1 MHSAKTLPPFPSPD
15 MRGKGTAEQVR
26 RWLLPS
32 LLLAA
37 SIGIWQ
43 LGAST
48 GVLADVLGLESFLV
62 PSPAEIGESLWEN
75 RSLLAEN
82 AWVTLREILLGF
94 AIAVVAGI
102 GFAVALHLWT
112 TVRLAA
118 YPLLITSQTIPILAL
133 APIFVVWFGYGIG
146 PKLAVVALVCFFP
159 ITVTTLDGLR
169 SVDPEMTKFM
179 RTLDASRWQI
189 FRRVEAPTAL
199 PSAFSGARLAAVFTT
214 IAALFGEWAGSN
226 AGLGH
231 LILQDNAQL
240 ETARM
245 FAAFA
250 ILSAIALGLFGLL
263 ALAERRVV
271 TWR

>member
-1 MHSAKTLPPFPSPD
+1 
-15 MRGKGTAEQVR
+15 MRPKGTTGSVR
-26 RWLLPS
+26 RWLLPA

-37 SIGIWQ
+37 LVGAWQ
-43 LGAST
+43 LAASSGA
-48 GVLADVLGLESFLV
+48 LADVLGLESFLV
-62 PSPAEIGESLWEN
+62 PSPAEIAESLWQN

-82 AWVTLREILLGF
+82 TWVTLREILFGF
-94 AIAVVAGI
+94 ACAIVAGV

-112 TVRLAA
+112 TVRLAS
-118 YPLLITSQTIPILAL
+118 YPLLIASQTIPILAL

-146 PKLAVVALVCFFP
+146 PKLAIIALVCFFP
-159 ITVTTLDGLR
+159 VTVTTLDGLR
-169 SVDPEMTKFM
+169 AVDPDTTKFM
-179 RTLDASRWQI
+179 LTLDASRWQI

-199 PSAFSGARLAAVFTT
+199 PHAFSGMRLAAVFTT
-214 IAALFGEWAGSN
+214 IAALFGEWAGSS

-245 FAAFA
+245 FAAFT
-250 ILSAIALGLFGLL
+250 ILSAIALCLFGIL
-263 ALAERRVV
+263 ALIERRVV

>member
-1 MHSAKTLPPFPSPD
+1 M
-15 MRGKGTAEQVR
+15 R
-26 RWLLPS
+26 RWLLPA

-37 SIGIWQ
+37 LVGAWQ
-43 LGAST
+43 LAAST
-48 GVLADVLGLESFLV
+48 GALADLLGLESFLV
-62 PSPAEIGESLWEN
+62 PSPAEIAQSLWEN

-82 AWVTLREILLGF
+82 TWVTLREILLGF
-94 AIAVVAGI
+94 AIAVVAGV
-102 GFAVALHLWT
+102 GFAIALHLWT

-118 YPLLITSQTIPILAL
+118 YPLLIGSQTIPILAL

-146 PKLAVVALVCFFP
+146 PKLAIIALVCFFP

-169 SVDPEMTKFM
+169 SVDGDTTKFM

-189 FRRVEAPTAL
+189 LRRVEAPTAL
-199 PSAFSGARLAAVFTT
+199 PYMFSGARLAAVFTT
-214 IAALFGEWAGSN
+214 IAALFGEWAGSSK
-226 AGLGH
+226 GLGH
-231 LILQDNAQL
+231 LILQDNGQL

-245 FAAFA
+245 FASFA
-250 ILSAIALGLFGLL
+250 ILSAIALLLFGLI